1 MTHGKSH
8 PENGAIPHWYTA
20 GEDVVTL
27 TDGDGA
33 RVYDDEGDEYLDFV
47 AQLYCVNAGH
57 SEQRIID
64 AITDQALRIPYVSSS
79 KGNDARTEL
88 AARIG
93 EVAPGDLS
101 EVFFAV
107 SGSEAN
113 ETAVQFARE
122 YTGGRKVLTRWQSYH
137 GATYGAASLT
147 GDPTTRNAME
157 RYGGSAA
164 AKFLPPLTYR
174 SPFDGDTPE
183 EIGRQAADHL
193 EYVIRNE
200 GPDDVA
206 AVMMEPVGGSSGAYT
221 APPGY
226 FERVREL
233 CDEYGILLVADEVI
247 TGFGR
252 CGDWFGIGTE
262 DVVPD
267 LITFAKG
274 ATSAYVPLAGVIAR
288 PRMGDFLREEGLE
301 IGQTFAGHPLA
312 CAAGVAALDVY
323 EDGLVEN
330 AREVGAYF
338 GEQLGELESYDV
350 VGDVRGRGLLWGVEF
365 TDPETGEP
373 FLHPWVEDGDNPV
386 DEVQERMQEKGVLV
400 GGGRPN
406 VQLVFAPPLCVDRS
420 DVDEA
425 VSALDESIADVF
437 YGSV

>member
-1 MTHGKSH
+1 MSHGKVR
-8 PENGAIPHWYTA
+8 PESGAIPHWYTA
-20 GEDVVTL
+20 GDDVVTL
-27 TDGDGA
+27 TEGDGA
-33 RVYDDEGDEYLDFV
+33 RVYDDEGNEYLDFV

-57 SEQRIID
+57 SEQRIVD
-64 AITDQALRIPYVSSS
+64 AITEQAQRIPYVASAS
-79 KGNDARTEL
+79 GNDTRAEL

-93 EVAPGDLS
+93 DVTPGDLS
-101 EVFFAV
+101 EVFFSV

-113 ETAVQFARE
+113 EMAVQFARE

-147 GDPTTRNAME
+147 GDPATRNAME
-157 RYGGSAA
+157 RYGGTAST
-164 AKFLPPLTYR
+164 KFLPPLTYR

-193 EYVIRNE
+193 EFVIRNE

-226 FERVREL
+226 FERVREI
-233 CDEYGILLVADEVI
+233 CDEYDVLLVADEVI

-252 CGDWFGIGTE
+252 CGGWFGVGTE

-267 LITFAKG
+267 LLTFAKG
-274 ATSAYVPLAGVIAR
+274 VTSAYVPLAGVVAR
-288 PRMGDFLREEGLE
+288 PPLGDFLREEGIE
-301 IGQTFAGHPLA
+301 VGQTFAGHPLA

-323 EDGLVEN
+323 ADGLVEN
-330 AREVGAYF
+330 AREVGAYL
-338 GEQLGELESYDV
+338 GEQLAELEAHDV
-350 VGDVRGRGLLWGVEF
+350 VGDVRGRGLLRSVEF

-373 FLHPWVEDGDNPV
+373 FLHPWAEDGDNPV
-386 DEVQERMQEKGVLV
+386 DEVKERMKERGVLV
-400 GGGRPN
+400 GSGRPN
-406 VQLVFAPPLCVDRS
+406 VQLLFSPPLCVDRA
-420 DVDEA
+420 DVDAA

-437 YGSV
+437 